1 MTLLRNVK
9 VKCENVLISHKKYT
23 FSVILAIIFLQQ
35 LNTFFINTIKDS
47 YESVNNDK
55 SSTNDQDPS
64 VKIKEIVKN
73 PNLDYDCQCKEMQL
87 VRNVRYSTVVIHSKY
102 VDINSYINVP
112 NFNAILFCI

>member
-9 VKCENVLISHKKYT
+9 VKCENVLTSHKKYT

-47 YESVNNDK
+47 YESLNDDK
-55 SSTNDQDPS
+55 SSTNDHDLK
-64 VKIKEIVKN
+64 VKIQEVVKN

-87 VRNVRYSTVVIHSKY
+87 VRNVRYSNKY
-102 VDINSYINVP
+102 VDFNSQIDTYTQ
-112 NFNAILFCI
+112 F

>member
-47 YESVNNDK
+47 YESENNDK
-55 SSTNDQDPS
+55 SSTNDQNS
-64 VKIKEIVKN
+64 KVKIQEIVKN

-87 VRNVRYSTVVIHSKY
+87 VRNVRYSSNTY
-102 VDINSYINVP
+102 
-112 NFNAILFCI
+112 